1 MSERKRLQFTDTMI
15 RVDSLDD
22 SARFWIDVI
31 GMKEIER
38 GKSGIMLEDPD
49 TKQRV
54 TLIDT
59 SINSRYAFAIATDDM
74 QKTLGLFRE
83 NGVSVP
89 EPTESDSGLEYA
101 LCRDPSGIPV
111 MVYATD

>member
-15 RVDSLDD
+15 RVDSLDEAAD
-22 SARFWIDVI
+22 FWIDVI

-38 GKSGIMLEDPD
+38 SDSGIMLEDPN

-59 SINSRYAFAIATDDM
+59 SMNSRFAIAVATDDM
-74 QKTLGLFRE
+74 KETLGLFRE
-83 NGVSVP
+83 NGASVP
-89 EPTESDSGLEYA
+89 EQTETDSDLEYA